1 MVLRPFLKGKIMKA
15 SHILVA
21 DLNTALTLKQK
32 LNEGNNFDS
41 LARKYST
48 CPSNAHGGDLGE
60 FGPGQ
65 MVKPF
70 EDATVALN
78 LGEVSEP
85 VQTQFGWH
93 IIHRTG

>member
-1 MVLRPFLKGKIMKA
+1 MRA

-21 DLNTALTLKQK
+21 DQNTAMDLKQK

-41 LARKYST
+41 LARKFSS
-48 CPSNAHGGDLGE
+48 CPSSSRGGDLGE
-60 FGPGQ
+60 FGPGM
-65 MVKPF
+65 MVRPF
-70 EDATVALN
+70 EVATVAL
-78 LGEVSEP
+78 GVGDVSEP

>member
-1 MVLRPFLKGKIMKA
+1 MKA

-21 DLNTALTLKQK
+21 DQNTAMDLKKK
-32 LNEGNNFDS
+32 LDEGNNFDS
-41 LARKYST
+41 LARKFSS
-48 CPSNAHGGDLGE
+48 CPSSSRGGDLGE

-65 MVKPF
+65 MVRPF
-70 EDATVALN
+70 EDATIS
-78 LGEVSEP
+78 LGIGDISEP

>member
-1 MVLRPFLKGKIMKA
+1 MRS

-21 DLNTALTLKQK
+21 DQNTAMDLKQK

-41 LARKYST
+41 LARKFSS
-48 CPSNAHGGDLGE
+48 CPSSSRGGDLGE
-60 FGPGQ
+60 FGPGM
-65 MVKPF
+65 MVRPF
-70 EDATVALN
+70 EDATVAL
-78 LGEVSEP
+78 GVGDVSEP

>member
-1 MVLRPFLKGKIMKA
+1 MKA

-21 DLNTALTLKQK
+21 DLNTAQMIKQK

-41 LARKYST
+41 LARKFST
-48 CPSNAHGGDLGE
+48 CPSNARGGDLGE
-60 FGPGQ
+60 FGPGM

-70 EDATVALN
+70 EDATMALHV
-78 LGEVSEP
+78 GDISEP

>member
-1 MVLRPFLKGKIMKA
+1 MRA

-21 DLNTALTLKQK
+21 DQATAMEIKQK

-41 LARKYST
+41 LARKYSS
-48 CPSNAHGGDLGE
+48 CPSSSRGGDLGD

-65 MVKPF
+65 MVRPF
-70 EDATVALN
+70 EDATVSLSI
-78 LGEVSEP
+78 GSVSEP

>member
-1 MVLRPFLKGKIMKA
+1 MRA

-21 DLNTALTLKQK
+21 DQATAMDLKQK

-41 LARKYST
+41 LARKFSS
-48 CPSNAHGGDLGE
+48 CPSSSRGGDLGE

-65 MVKPF
+65 MVRPF
-70 EDATVALN
+70 EDATMS
-78 LGEVSEP
+78 LGIGDVSEP

>member
-1 MVLRPFLKGKIMKA
+1 MRA

-21 DLNTALTLKQK
+21 DQNTAMDLKQK

-41 LARKYST
+41 LARKFSS
-48 CPSNAHGGDLGE
+48 CPSSSRGGDLGE
-60 FGPGQ
+60 FGPGM
-65 MVKPF
+65 MVRPF
-70 EDATVALN
+70 EDATVALSV
-78 LGEVSEP
+78 GDVSEP

>member
-1 MVLRPFLKGKIMKA
+1 MKMKA

-21 DLNTALTLKQK
+21 DLNTAHMIKQK

-41 LARKYST
+41 LARKFST
-48 CPSNAHGGDLGE
+48 CPSNARGGDLGE
-60 FGPGQ
+60 FGPGM

-70 EDATVALN
+70 EDATVALQV
-78 LGEVSEP
+78 GSVSDP

>member
-1 MVLRPFLKGKIMKA
+1 MRA

-21 DLNTALTLKQK
+21 DQNTAQDLKQK

-48 CPSNAHGGDLGE
+48 CPSSSRGGDLGE
-60 FGPGQ
+60 FGPGM
-65 MVKPF
+65 MVRPF
-70 EDATVALN
+70 EDATVSLQV
-78 LGEVSEP
+78 GEVSEP
-85 VQTQFGWH
+85 IETQFGWH